1 MSQTYTAVIQQSDGW
16 WLGWIQEIPGVNCQ
30 ERTRDALLETL
41 EITLRETI
49 ESNREEAIR
58 DAETGYQEV
67 PIQIAT
73 ARPRKEDTA
82 LIEER

>member
-30 ERTRDALLETL
+30 ERTRDELLNTL

-49 ESNREEAIR
+49 EFNREEAIR
-58 DAETGYQEV
+58 DAEAGYQEIT
-67 PIQIAT
+67 IQ
-73 ARPRKEDTA
+73 
-82 LIEER
+82 L

>member
-67 PIQIAT
+67 PIQIAA

>member
-58 DAETGYQEV
+58 DAEIGYQEV
-67 PIQIAT
+67 PIQ
-73 ARPRKEDTA
+73 
-82 LIEER
+82 L